1 MKPKILAVKLGYNPN
16 SSSIGILLKIFFYN
30 AMAVSII
37 FSSLGLLLSFKHRKK
52 PALNESGQQ
61 QEPVNERSL

>member
-30 AMAVSII
+30 AMAVSIL
-37 FSSLGLLLSFKHRKK
+37 FSSLGLLLSFKRRKK
-52 PALNESGQQ
+52 AVPADSDK
-61 QEPVNERSL
+61 

>member
-30 AMAVSII
+30 AMAISIL
-37 FSSLGLLLSFKHRKK
+37 FSSLGILLSFKRKK
-52 PALNESGQQ
+52 KSPEA
-61 QEPVNERSL
+61 QEA